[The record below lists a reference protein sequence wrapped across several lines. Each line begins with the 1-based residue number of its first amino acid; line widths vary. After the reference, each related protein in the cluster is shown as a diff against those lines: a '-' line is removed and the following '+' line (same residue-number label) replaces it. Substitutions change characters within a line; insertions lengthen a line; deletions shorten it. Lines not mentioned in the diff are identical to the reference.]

1 MNFARVINLSL
12 STFADNS
19 ISIEWTPTDTRLRGK
34 RKPGNARNPQTKK
47 KKLETSYQQRSR
59 SRDQERRRTNSG
71 RGSGHTKP
79 APPTLPSQTPGWPQP
94 PPVGRSRKSA
104 AKPSYSSF
112 IALRLAVDHSFKT
125 EYTRRFK
132 EDFVPLD
139 VICDCGEE
147 ERTLT
152 YIMFDCPLFSR
163 ARNDAQNDNRRTR
176 HSIYDLFSSI
186 DEAIN
191 SSTS

>member
-1 MNFARVINLSL
+1 MGAGVG
-12 STFADNS
+12 
-19 ISIEWTPTDTRLRGK
+19 TP
-34 RKPGNARNPQTKK
+34 N
-47 KKLETSYQQRSR
+47 
-59 SRDQERRRTNSG
+59 
-71 RGSGHTKP
+71 P
-79 APPTLPSQTPGWPQP
+79 APPTLPSQTPGWTQP
-94 PPVGRSRKSA
+94 PPVGRNRKSA
-104 AKPSYSSF
+104 AKPSHSFSF

-132 EDFVPLD
+132 EDFVPPD
-139 VICDCGEE
+139 VICECGEE

-152 YIMFDCPLFSR
+152 RIVFDCPLFSR